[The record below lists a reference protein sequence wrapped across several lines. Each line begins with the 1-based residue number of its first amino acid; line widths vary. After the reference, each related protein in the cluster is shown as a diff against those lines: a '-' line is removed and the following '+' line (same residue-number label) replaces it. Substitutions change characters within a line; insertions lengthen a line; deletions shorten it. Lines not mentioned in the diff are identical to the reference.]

1 VHPGVL
7 AALDPRY
14 GVGYLFGHG
23 VTGFVVLGA
32 VFLCAT
38 GAEALYADMG
48 HFGPRPIRTAWYGL
62 VLPALLLNYA
72 GQTALV
78 VDGAVAPGTN
88 PFFTLCPTMMQLP
101 LVGLATIATIIAS
114 QSIISGAFSMTRQ
127 AIQLG
132 LCPRLHIVQTSAEGY
147 GQIYVG
153 FVNWVLM
160 GLTLILTLGFR
171 SSDNLAAAFGIAV
184 SMTMLLTSLLMFV
197 TMREVWGWNLLLSL
211 ALAGLFVVVDLSFVC
226 ANLMKVFDGGWFPL
240 VVAALVFFLMMTWRH
255 GREALMRKLER
266 DTLPLANFITQVRT
280 KDRVPGTA
288 VYLTSRVD
296 VVPVPLLHN
305 LKHNKVLHT
314 RIVLLHVVTEN
325 IPRVPPQRRVE
336 VTHLGGNFH
345 SVVARYGFVE
355 QPNVPR
361 ALEDC
366 RAYQLN
372 FDMMDTSFFV
382 GRVTIVTLG
391 RSRLAA
397 IRWRLFEAMHRNALA
412 ATEFFRIPPNRVVE
426 LGGQVEL

>member
-1 VHPGVL
+1 VTIGLLGIGGILMHPGVL

-14 GVGYLFGHG
+14 GIGYLLSHG
-23 VTGFVVLGA
+23 PTGFVVLGA

-38 GAEALYADMG
+38 GAKALYADMG

-62 VLPALLLNYA
+62 VLPALVLNYA

-78 VDGAVAPGTN
+78 ADGVVAPGVN
-88 PFFTLCPTMMQLP
+88 PFYTLCPAVLQLP
-101 LVGLATIATIIAS
+101 LVGLATVATIIAS

-160 GLTLILTLGFR
+160 GLTLALTLGFR

-197 TMREVWGWNLLLSL
+197 TMREVWGWNLLISV
-211 ALAGLFVVVDLSFVC
+211 ALAGLFVIVDLAFVC

-240 VVAALVFFLMMTWRH
+240 VVAALVFFLMLTWRH
-255 GREALMRKLER
+255 GREALLHKLER
-266 DTLPLANFITQVRT
+266 DTLPLANFIAQLRA

-305 LKHNKVLHT
+305 LKHNKVLHA

-325 IPRVPPQRRVE
+325 IPRVPSQRR
-336 VTHLGGNFH
+336 G
-345 SVVARYGFVE
+345 S
-355 QPNVPR
+355 
-361 ALEDC
+361 
-366 RAYQLN
+366 
-372 FDMMDTSFFV
+372 
-382 GRVTIVTLG
+382 
-391 RSRLAA
+391 RSRTWAPTFTLWSRAMGLSSSRMCPA
-397 IRWRLFEAMHRNALA
+397 HWR
-412 ATEFFRIPPNRVVE
+412 IVVPISSISI
-426 LGGQVEL
+426 